1 MKVMSDLLI
10 MSVLDE
16 DYVLSLTMRYLMK
29 VMSDLLIMRYLMK
42 VMSDLLI
49 MSVLDEDYVLS
60 FNHER
65 T

>member
-1 MKVMSDLLI
+1 MKVMSNLLT

-16 DYVLSLTMRYLMK
+16 DYVLSLT
-29 VMSDLLIMRYLMK
+29 
-42 VMSDLLI
+42 

>member
-1 MKVMSDLLI
+1 MALT

-16 DYVLSLTMRYLMK
+16 GYVLSLTM
-29 VMSDLLIMRYLMK
+29 
-42 VMSDLLI
+42 
-49 MSVLDEDYVLS
+49 SVLDEGYVLS

>member
-1 MKVMSDLLI
+1 MKIMSDLLI

-16 DYVLSLTMRYLMK
+16 DYVLSLTM
-29 VMSDLLIMRYLMK
+29 
-42 VMSDLLI
+42 
-49 MSVLDEDYVLS
+49 SVLDEDYVLS

>member
-1 MKVMSDLLI
+1 LMKVMSYLLI

-16 DYVLSLTMRYLMK
+16 DYVLSLTM
-29 VMSDLLIMRYLMK
+29 
-42 VMSDLLI
+42 
-49 MSVLDEDYVLS
+49 SVLDEGYVLS

>member
-1 MKVMSDLLI
+1 MKVMSYLLT

-16 DYVLSLTMRYLMK
+16 GYVLSLTM
-29 VMSDLLIMRYLMK
+29 
-42 VMSDLLI
+42 
-49 MSVLDEDYVLS
+49 SVLDEGYVLS

>member
-1 MKVMSDLLI
+1 MKVMSYLLI

-16 DYVLSLTMRYLMK
+16 DYVLSLTM
-29 VMSDLLIMRYLMK
+29 
-42 VMSDLLI
+42 
-49 MSVLDEDYVLS
+49 SVLDEGYVLS

>member
-1 MKVMSDLLI
+1 MKVMSYLLT

-16 DYVLSLTMRYLMK
+16 GYVLSFLT
-29 VMSDLLIMRYLMK
+29 
-42 VMSDLLI
+42 
-49 MSVLDEDYVLS
+49 MSVLDEGYVLS

>member
-1 MKVMSDLLI
+1 MKVMSDLLT

-16 DYVLSLTMRYLMK
+16 DYVLSLTM
-29 VMSDLLIMRYLMK
+29 SA
-42 VMSDLLI
+42 
-49 MSVLDEDYVLS
+49 LDEDYVLS

>member
-1 MKVMSDLLI
+1 MKIMSYLLT

-16 DYVLSLTMRYLMK
+16 DYVLSLT
-29 VMSDLLIMRYLMK
+29 
-42 VMSDLLI
+42 

>member
-1 MKVMSDLLI
+1 MKVMSDLLT

-16 DYVLSLTMRYLMK
+16 GYVLSLTM
-29 VMSDLLIMRYLMK
+29 
-42 VMSDLLI
+42 
-49 MSVLDEDYVLS
+49 SVLDEGYVLS

>member
-1 MKVMSDLLI
+1 MKVMSDLLT

-16 DYVLSLTMRYLMK
+16 DYVLSLTM
-29 VMSDLLIMRYLMK
+29 
-42 VMSDLLI
+42 
-49 MSVLDEDYVLS
+49 SVLDEGYVLS

>member
-16 DYVLSLTMRYLMK
+16 DYVLSLTM
-29 VMSDLLIMRYLMK
+29 
-42 VMSDLLI
+42 
-49 MSVLDEDYVLS
+49 SVLDEGYVLS